1 MTLPPTARRRA
12 LSAVAVTLLVAAC
25 GAPKAP
31 ELRAERDNPPPM
43 GATWTMAQTSTGS
56 FGSGPS
62 EVTIR
67 RGERTWQG
75 RPVITQETRAGAMM
89 LDPATGRRIGAL
101 APDGSTAWSLDPP
114 VGMQYPLEVG
124 KTWTTASKLT
134 VPATN
139 RVLPFESTFRVE
151 GVEDVKVP
159 AGTFRTFRVT
169 MNDTVGNSETY
180 WMDPALGIPVKSE
193 LRRTDKSLSGPGTRT
208 SALVSHTIRR

>member
-1 MTLPPTARRRA
+1 MTLPPTVRRRA
-12 LSAVAVTLLVAAC
+12 LSAVAAALLVAAC
-25 GAPKAP
+25 GTPRAP
-31 ELRAERDNPPPM
+31 ELRADRDNPPPV
-43 GATWTMAQTSTGS
+43 GATWTMAQSSTGS

-62 EVTIR
+62 QVTIR

-75 RPVITQETRAGAMM
+75 RPVMTMETRAGAMM

-114 VGMQYPLEVG
+114 VGMQFPLEVG

-159 AGTFRTFRVT
+159 AGTFRTFRVS
-169 MNDTVGNSETY
+169 MNDTVGNRETY
-180 WMDPALGIPVKSE
+180 WIDPALGIPVKSE
-193 LRRTDKSLSGPGTRT
+193 VVRTDQNPSGPGTRT
-208 SALVSHTIRR
+208 SELVSHTIRR